1 MVRGSL
7 LLAAL
12 RFIRVAHCLP
22 YDQAASVKVA
32 LGSYV
37 WVEDTDEAW
46 LDGEVVEAN
55 DDVVKVKCET
65 KTVSSSLLNK

>member
-1 MVRGSL
+1 MISSGCS
-7 LLAAL
+7 
-12 RFIRVAHCLP
+12 FFLP
-22 YDQAASVKVA
+22 CDQAASVKVA

-55 DDVVKVKCET
+55 DVEVKVKCET
-65 KTVSSSLLNK
+65 KTVSPPFKSKVNPLEK